1 MNASQTV
8 LAPCWGYVFVT
19 LAAVLWGISGSAA
32 KYLFLNGVTPFQ
44 LVQLRLTIAALGLL
58 VYLRLRHPHLLKIAR
73 GDILYFAVFGCI
85 GMAGVQFTYL
95 FAISRINVAAA
106 ILLQYLAPAFIA
118 LHAVI
123 FFRDRLQA
131 KTIMALIGAFAGCY
145 LVVGAYNLDVLA
157 LNLMGI
163 VSGLLSA
170 VGFAWYSIQ
179 GEYGMRRY
187 NPWTVLF
194 YAMFFGALTW
204 NIFLTPLESFM
215 HARSAVLWGWIL
227 YIGVLGTLVPFGL
240 FLEGVNLI
248 RATRASITATL
259 EPIVAG
265 ILSFFFLN
273 ETMVLWQLLGAGLV
287 ILAIVMLQLNQE
299 KDAKAPARLRSRDNS
314 ASPLMARVRHPSG
327 RSYAP
332 PDQTP

>member
-1 MNASQTV
+1 MNVSQTV
-8 LAPCWGYVFVT
+8 LAPCWGYLFAI
-19 LAAVLWGISGSAA
+19 LAAALWGVSGSAA
-32 KYLFLNGVTPFQ
+32 KYLFLNGITPFQ
-44 LVQLRLTIAALGLL
+44 LVQLRLTIAAAGLF
-58 VYLRLRHPHLLKIAR
+58 VYLLLRHPERLKIAR
-73 GDILYFAVFGCI
+73 RDIPYFAVFGCI

-118 LHAVI
+118 LHAVL
-123 FFRDRLQA
+123 FFRDRLNPI
-131 KTIMALIGAFAGCY
+131 TVLALCGAFAGCY
-145 LVVGAYNLDVLA
+145 LVVGAYNLDVVA

-163 VSGLLSA
+163 ISGLLSA

-187 NPWTVLF
+187 SPWTVLF

-204 NIFLTPLESFM
+204 NICLAPLESFM
-215 HARSAVLWGWIL
+215 HARSAVLWGWIV

-259 EPIVAG
+259 EPIMAG
-265 ILSFFFLN
+265 ILSFVFLG
-273 ETMVLWQLLGAGLV
+273 ETMSVWQLLGAGLV
-287 ILAIVMLQLNQE
+287 ILSIVMLQLNQE
-299 KDAKAPARLRSRDNS
+299 QDAKAPARLR
-314 ASPLMARVRHPSG
+314 ARG
-327 RSYAP
+327 DYAI
-332 PDQTP
+332 

>member
-1 MNASQTV
+1 MEKVRTV
-8 LAPCWGYVFVT
+8 LAPRWGYLFT
-19 LAAVLWGISGSAA
+19 ILAALLWGISGSAA

-44 LVQLRLTIAALGLL
+44 LVQLRLTIAALGLF
-58 VYLRLRHPHLLKIAR
+58 VYLWFRHPERLKIAR

-123 FFRDRLQA
+123 FFRDRLHA
-131 KTIMALIGAFAGCY
+131 KTIMALIGAFSGCY
-145 LVVGAYNLDVLA
+145 LVVGAYNLDVVA

-187 NPWTVLF
+187 NPWTVIF

-204 NIFLTPLESFM
+204 NICLAPLESFM

-227 YIGVLGTLVPFGL
+227 FVGVLGTLVPFGL

-259 EPIVAG
+259 EPIMAG
-265 ILSFFFLN
+265 LLAFFFLG
-273 ETMVLWQLLGAGLV
+273 ETMSFWQLLGAGLV
-287 ILAIVMLQLNQE
+287 ILAIVMLQLDQRQ
-299 KDAKAPARLRSRDNS
+299 DAKAPARIRSQEDC
-314 ASPLMARVRHPSG
+314 AHPFKARMCHPSR

-332 PDQTP
+332 PDRPP